1 MIKIIRK
8 LIKIIYIKCR
18 DILIEF
24 FLKKVSDKKK
34 FEIIYKYSY
43 WRANQNESKSG
54 YGSSFRATKNILI
67 ELKNFIDKENIQNL
81 FDAPCG
87 DFFWLKKLN
96 LNNSNYVGADI
107 VKDMIKKNN
116 ENYSNINVKFIEFD
130 ILNQVPSKFDLI
142 FNRDCLVH
150 FRDKDVIKAILN
162 FKKSE
167 SKFFAST
174 TYPNVNKN
182 ILSDLPDKW
191 RPINLCA
198 APFNLPKPYI
208 LLDDN
213 YDYEDKTFIPKKEK
227 YIGVWKIEDLKN
239 FKFK

>member
-1 MIKIIRK
+1 MRK
-8 LIKIIYIKCR
+8 LIKKIYIRCR
-18 DILIEF
+18 DVLIEF

-43 WRANQNESKSG
+43 WRSNKNESKSG

-67 ELKNFIDKENIQNL
+67 ELENFIEKENIQNI

-96 LNNSNYVGADI
+96 LNNSKYIGADI
-107 VKDMIKKNN
+107 VKHMIKKNN
-116 ENYSNINVKFIEFD
+116 ENYSNKNLKFIEFD
-130 ILNQVPSKFDLI
+130 ILKQVPSKFDLI

-150 FRDKDVIKAILN
+150 FRDKDVIKAIMN
-162 FKKSE
+162 FKKSQ
-167 SKFFAST
+167 SKYFAST
-174 TYPNVNKN
+174 TYPKVKKNVV
-182 ILSDLPDKW
+182 SDLPDKW
-191 RPINLCA
+191 RPINLCE

-208 LLDDN
+208 LLNDN
-213 YDYEDKTFIPKKEK
+213 YDYEDKTSNLDTEK

-239 FKFK
+239 LKFD